1 MASTLPTKTQ
11 SEEDAKFAHRR
22 RILEQEKRKTRK
34 LKTFVANVKFFSAL
48 DRALKISIPSQATD
62 VAL

>member
-11 SEEDAKFAHRR
+11 SAEDAKFAHRR
-22 RILEQEKRKTRK
+22 QILEEEKTQK
-34 LKTFVANVKFFSAL
+34 LKTFVANVKFFSAF
-48 DRALKISIPSQATD
+48 DRALKISIPSQATN